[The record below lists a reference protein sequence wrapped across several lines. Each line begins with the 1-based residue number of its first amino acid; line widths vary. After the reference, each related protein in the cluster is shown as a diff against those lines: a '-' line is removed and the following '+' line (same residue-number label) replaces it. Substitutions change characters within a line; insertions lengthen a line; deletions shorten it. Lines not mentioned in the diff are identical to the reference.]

1 MSKDRFLMFRMA
13 KQRMRFF
20 ALLPAIL
27 LLVSASFAV
36 NVIAPV
42 ITPIEQGSQIAV
54 GDVGPGQTFFV
65 IAETKEAT
73 GGKYGLGGAY
83 DQMHASSLPPGWTST
98 PSKLY
103 ANPMQVDITVPK
115 DAPDGEYEVQLT
127 MHDEA
132 GSGGLGDDVV
142 FSVKVTVKRDIMD
155 MKVEPASIS
164 TGAGQPARYTITVM
178 NKGIANDLFIIG
190 SAGVRNWEFRRSV
203 YIPSG
208 TSKTLNY
215 EVVGNEEADYGVRL
229 WARSSSSD
237 VIYAERDVSLRV
249 NSDLLS
255 DYRAV
260 NRGVL
265 LFPLT
270 EAPLYFVVGLLS
282 NLLPA

>member
-1 MSKDRFLMFRMA
+1 
-13 KQRMRFF
+13 MRLSILFA
-20 ALLPAIL
+20 ALLAIL
-27 LLVSASFAV
+27 SVSFAV

-42 ITPIEQGSQIAV
+42 VTPIQPGSQIAV

-65 IAETKEAT
+65 IAEAKEST

-83 DQMHASSLPPGWTST
+83 DQMYASSLPPGWISA

-103 ANPMQVDITVPK
+103 ANPLQADITVPK
-115 DAPDGEYEVQLT
+115 DAPDGEYEAQLT

-132 GSGGLGDDVV
+132 GSGGLGDDVT
-142 FSVKVTVKRDIMD
+142 FTVKATVKRDVMD

-164 TGAGQPARYTITVM
+164 TGAGQPARYAITVM

-190 SAGVRNWEFRRSV
+190 STGVRNWEFRRSI

-237 VIYAERDVSLRV
+237 AIYAERDVTLRV